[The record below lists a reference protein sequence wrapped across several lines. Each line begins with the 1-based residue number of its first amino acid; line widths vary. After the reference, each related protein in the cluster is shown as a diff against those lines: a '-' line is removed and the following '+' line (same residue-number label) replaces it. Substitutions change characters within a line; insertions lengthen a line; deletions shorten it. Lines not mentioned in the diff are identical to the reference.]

1 MFNAIFELKFS
12 SSERRKKTISL
23 HLFTQLSRSRNQKA
37 VSTKARIKTVYKVWS
52 WADRAISGESLS
64 AKSYQHCDQKSI
76 L

>member
-37 VSTKARIKTVYKVWS
+37 VSTKARIKTMYKV
-52 WADRAISGESLS
+52 
-64 AKSYQHCDQKSI
+64 
-76 L
+76 